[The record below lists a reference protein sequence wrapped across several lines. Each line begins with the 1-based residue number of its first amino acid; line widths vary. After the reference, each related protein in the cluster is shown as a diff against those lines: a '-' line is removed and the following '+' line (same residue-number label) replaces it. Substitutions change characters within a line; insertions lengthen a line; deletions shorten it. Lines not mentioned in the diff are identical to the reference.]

1 MLRILLLLFTVF
13 MVQDTNAT
21 SIEIIDSNTIK
32 NDTAYVIH
40 KYVEL
45 EDVASYLANKSGG
58 WEEYGNGIIALL
70 TVLISS
76 TAAYF
81 IARYQIKKN
90 SRVIQLQVRANSI
103 AAARIKWV
111 NELRPFMADFVL
123 LSAELKRIS
132 KLLSK
137 YKDDDGEL
145 NLLRIEDEGEKET
158 ANRALKKL
166 NLAYE
171 EAFKINASI
180 RLFLNPNEPLHSNFI
195 EKVEGFLLQVLTEFI
210 NEENNA
216 VEDEVEISEYQ
227 LEILA
232 QEILKD
238 AWEQA
243 KTETGFYKNNSDD

>member
-21 SIEIIDSNTIK
+21 SIEIIDSNSIK

-103 AAARIKWV
+103 AAAKIK
-111 NELRPFMADFVL
+111 
-123 LSAELKRIS
+123 
-132 KLLSK
+132 
-137 YKDDDGEL
+137 
-145 NLLRIEDEGEKET
+145 
-158 ANRALKKL
+158 
-166 NLAYE
+166 
-171 EAFKINASI
+171 
-180 RLFLNPNEPLHSNFI
+180 
-195 EKVEGFLLQVLTEFI
+195 
-210 NEENNA
+210 
-216 VEDEVEISEYQ
+216 
-227 LEILA
+227 
-232 QEILKD
+232 
-238 AWEQA
+238 
-243 KTETGFYKNNSDD
+243 